1 MTTKLRVGV
10 IMGGRS
16 GEHEVSI
23 ISGQSLIKALDKNKY
38 EIIPIGITK
47 SGKWITDNV
56 INTLKAGSDNDN
68 KELTEKIL
76 TPQPHTHQL
85 MALNEQKMTNLGLDV
100 VFPVLHGT
108 YGEDGSI
115 QGLFEL
121 ANLPYVGAGV
131 LGSAVGMDKVIM
143 KKIFAWFDLPQ
154 VSYAD
159 ILKTDWLED
168 QDKKIKLIEEVLA
181 YPVFIKPANLG
192 SSVGINKAKNKNE
205 LIKAIDIAFDYDRK
219 VIIEEGLEDIRE
231 IECAVL
237 GNDQPKASLPG
248 EVKPSD
254 EFYSYQDKYIDGKTQ
269 FEIPAKLDNKLV
281 NEIQEMSVKA
291 FQALDLSGMARV
303 DFFLTKDN
311 ELILNEVNT
320 IPGFTKISMYPK
332 LWGVS
337 GLKYEKLLDKLIN
350 FALEKHKQKNEL
362 KTSYKPKSDW
372 YK

>member
-1 MTTKLRVGV
+1 
-10 IMGGRS
+10 MGGRS

-205 LIKAIDIAFDYDRK
+205 LIKAIDIAFD
-219 VIIEEGLEDIRE
+219 
-231 IECAVL
+231 
-237 GNDQPKASLPG
+237 
-248 EVKPSD
+248 
-254 EFYSYQDKYIDGKTQ
+254 
-269 FEIPAKLDNKLV
+269 AKL
-281 NEIQEMSVKA
+281 
-291 FQALDLSGMARV
+291 
-303 DFFLTKDN
+303 
-311 ELILNEVNT
+311 
-320 IPGFTKISMYPK
+320 FT
-332 LWGVS
+332 
-337 GLKYEKLLDKLIN
+337 
-350 FALEKHKQKNEL
+350 
-362 KTSYKPKSDW
+362 
-372 YK
+372 